1 MGSKW
6 VVSLKEIKKV
16 SSIAAPMVAVT
27 VLQYLLQ
34 VVSVIMVGH
43 LDELSLSGASIA
55 TSFTSVTGFSL
66 LFGMASALETL
77 CGQAYG
83 AEQFQKLGI
92 YTHCSIISLIIV
104 CFPISLLWIFTDKLL
119 ILVGQDPSISR
130 VAKKYAIFLIPNLFS
145 YAVLQSFIRFFQVQS
160 LILPMLYSSV
170 LTLCFHIP
178 LCWALV
184 FKIKLGSNGAALAVG
199 LSYWFNVLLL
209 GFYIKC
215 SSECEKTRASFSID
229 VFSSIKE
236 FIRFAVPSAVM
247 VCFEWWSYEVLI
259 LLSGL
264 LPNPKLEASV
274 FSLCFT
280 ITYLHYFIPYGFG
293 STVSTRV
300 SNELGAG
307 NPKAAKMAV
316 CAIIIL
322 AAAEMVTVS
331 IVLLFC
337 RHILGYA
344 LSSSEDIVH
353 RLADMVPFICLSIIM
368 DSLQAVLSGV
378 ARGSGWQKIGAFV
391 NLGAY
396 YLVGIP
402 IAAVLAFVF
411 HLKGK
416 GLLIGLATGSF
427 VQAALLALKIVFT
440 DWGKQASKARERIFE
455 GDSQQRQSQ
464 EIDS

>member
-1 MGSKW
+1 
-6 VVSLKEIKKV
+6 
-16 SSIAAPMVAVT
+16 
-27 VLQYLLQ
+27 
-34 VVSVIMVGH
+34 
-43 LDELSLSGASIA
+43 
-55 TSFTSVTGFSL
+55 
-66 LFGMASALETL
+66 MASALETL

-130 VAKKYAIFLIPNLFS
+130 IAKKYAIFLIPNLFS

-247 VCFEWWSYEVLI
+247 VW
-259 LLSGL
+259 
-264 LPNPKLEASV
+264 
-274 FSLCFT
+274 
-280 ITYLHYFIPYGFG
+280 
-293 STVSTRV
+293 
-300 SNELGAG
+300 
-307 NPKAAKMAV
+307 
-316 CAIIIL
+316 
-322 AAAEMVTVS
+322 
-331 IVLLFC
+331 
-337 RHILGYA
+337 
-344 LSSSEDIVH
+344 
-353 RLADMVPFICLSIIM
+353 
-368 DSLQAVLSGV
+368 
-378 ARGSGWQKIGAFV
+378 
-391 NLGAY
+391 
-396 YLVGIP
+396 
-402 IAAVLAFVF
+402 
-411 HLKGK
+411 
-416 GLLIGLATGSF
+416 
-427 VQAALLALKIVFT
+427 
-440 DWGKQASKARERIFE
+440 
-455 GDSQQRQSQ
+455 
-464 EIDS
+464 

>member
-1 MGSKW
+1 
-6 VVSLKEIKKV
+6 
-16 SSIAAPMVAVT
+16 
-27 VLQYLLQ
+27 
-34 VVSVIMVGH
+34 
-43 LDELSLSGASIA
+43 
-55 TSFTSVTGFSL
+55 
-66 LFGMASALETL
+66 MASALETL

-119 ILVGQDPSISR
+119 ILVGQDPLISR

-209 GFYIKC
+209 GFYIKY

-274 FSLCFT
+274 FSLC
-280 ITYLHYFIPYGFG
+280 
-293 STVSTRV
+293 TRV

-411 HLKGK
+411 QLKGK

>member
-1 MGSKW
+1 
-6 VVSLKEIKKV
+6 
-16 SSIAAPMVAVT
+16 
-27 VLQYLLQ
+27 
-34 VVSVIMVGH
+34 
-43 LDELSLSGASIA
+43 
-55 TSFTSVTGFSL
+55 
-66 LFGMASALETL
+66 
-77 CGQAYG
+77 
-83 AEQFQKLGI
+83 
-92 YTHCSIISLIIV
+92 
-104 CFPISLLWIFTDKLL
+104 
-119 ILVGQDPSISR
+119 
-130 VAKKYAIFLIPNLFS
+130 
-145 YAVLQSFIRFFQVQS
+145 
-160 LILPMLYSSV
+160 
-170 LTLCFHIP
+170 
-178 LCWALV
+178 
-184 FKIKLGSNGAALAVG
+184 
-199 LSYWFNVLLL
+199 
-209 GFYIKC
+209 
-215 SSECEKTRASFSID
+215 
-229 VFSSIKE
+229 
-236 FIRFAVPSAVM
+236 
-247 VCFEWWSYEVLI
+247 
-259 LLSGL
+259 
-264 LPNPKLEASV
+264 
-274 FSLCFT
+274 
-280 ITYLHYFIPYGFG
+280 
-293 STVSTRV
+293 
-300 SNELGAG
+300 
-307 NPKAAKMAV
+307 MAV

-344 LSSSEDIVH
+344 LSSSENIVH

-411 HLKGK
+411 QLKGK